1 MLTLAVQKKG
11 RLSEKSL
18 KLLDDCGIT
27 IQNGKTAKL
36 QAKAENF
43 PLQVLYLRDDDIPEC
58 VADGIADIGIVG
70 ENVFLEKARK
80 VNIVKRLGFSRCRMS
95 IAVPKEFDYKS
106 VQDLEGKSIA
116 TSYPN
121 ILKTFLQRE
130 KVDAAVHEI
139 SGSVEIAPGIGLA
152 DAVFDIVSTGSTL
165 ISNGLKEVETTLKSE
180 AVIIGNDSITPE
192 KQAIIDEMIF
202 RIKAIRR
209 AKKRKY
215 IMMNAPNDAIDQ
227 IVEILP
233 GIKSPTIVPLSIEGW
248 SSVQSVIEE
257 SEFWERIQKLKQTG
271 AEGIIVVPLEKMID

>member
-1 MLTLAVQKKG
+1 MITLAVQKKG
-11 RLSEKSL
+11 RLSEKTM
-18 KLLDDCGIT
+18 KLLEDSGIN
-27 IQNGKTAKL
+27 IQNGKAKL
-36 QAKAENF
+36 QAKASNF
-43 PLQVLYLRDDDIPEC
+43 PLQVLYLRDDDIPEV

-70 ENVFLEKARK
+70 ENVFLEKERK
-80 VNIVKRLGFSRCRMS
+80 VKIIKRLGFSRCRMS
-95 IAVPKEFDYKS
+95 IGVPKDFSYNS
-106 VQDLEGKSIA
+106 IQSLEGKSIA

-121 ILKTFLQRE
+121 ILRNYLAKE
-130 KVDAAVHEI
+130 NVKADVHEI

-165 ISNGLKEVETTLKSE
+165 ISNGLREVDAIIQSE
-180 AVIIGNDSITPE
+180 AVIIANDNIEP
-192 KQAIIDEMIF
+192 KQQEIIDEIIF
-202 RIKAIRR
+202 RIRALRR

-215 IMMNAPNDAIDQ
+215 IMMNAPNDAIKE

-257 SEFWERIQKLKQTG
+257 SEFWERIQRLKQAG